1 MKQTK
6 LLIKVSKLTLLMV
19 IIIGMTFS
27 GSALATK
34 AAKGGSEQKMFQ
46 GTANSEHFKGNHF
59 GQLKSTHNITSASAI
74 SQIVK
79 TVGLNLDH
87 VRFVKEP
94 KASDTFKKVKDNAW
108 YAQAFVIAN
117 YYGLDIP
124 KDINPSAKVS
134 REQFSHWLYK
144 AIAAKGDYAWTM
156 MYVDIKDSKGI
167 NSAYMDSIQKL
178 LNAGI
183 AQLDKNKNFRP
194 NDSITHSEAADM
206 LERTANFLKGNASE
220 QPIRS
225 KLYDVGLTSE
235 KMSGG
240 DILKVT
246 ISAMAPH
253 PGYGMEVSSIEYKDG
268 KAVINYRIVSPGK
281 GIYPQVISEVKAE
294 TYIPS
299 NYQPVL
305 GEETK

>member
-1 MKQTK
+1 MKKTK
-6 LLIKVSKLTLLMV
+6 LLFKISKLTLLMV
-19 IIIGMTFS
+19 IMIGMTFS
-27 GSALATK
+27 GSALASK
-34 AAKGGSEQKMFQ
+34 AVKDDSGQKVIVR
-46 GTANSEHFKGNHF
+46 AIEPKLVI
-59 GQLKSTHNITSASAI
+59 GQYKSTHKITSASAI

-79 TVGLNLDH
+79 TVGLSLDH
-87 VRFVKEP
+87 VRFIKQP

-144 AIAAKGDYAWTM
+144 AITAKGDYAWTM

-167 NSAYMDSIQKL
+167 NSAYMDSIQML
-178 LNAGI
+178 LNTEI

-194 NDSITHSEAADM
+194 NDSITTGEAADM
-206 LERTANFLKGNASE
+206 LERTAKFIKGNDPD
-220 QPIRS
+220 QPVRGN
-225 KLYDVGLTSE
+225 LYDVGLTSE
-235 KMSGG
+235 KISGG

-246 ISAMAPH
+246 VSASAPH
-253 PGYGMEVSSIEYKDG
+253 PGYGIEVSSVEYKDG
-268 KAVINYRIVSPGK
+268 KAVINYRIVPPGK
-281 GIYPQVISEVKAE
+281 GIYPQVITEVKAV

-305 GEETK
+305 GEKAK

>member
-1 MKQTK
+1 MKK
-6 LLIKVSKLTLLMV
+6 ANMFYRISKLTLLMV
-19 IIIGMTFS
+19 IVIGMTFS
-27 GSALATK
+27 GSALASK
-34 AAKGGSEQKMFQ
+34 AVKGDSIHKAIPRAIEPKLVI
-46 GTANSEHFKGNHF
+46 
-59 GQLKSTHNITSASAI
+59 GQYKSTHKITSASAI

-87 VRFVKEP
+87 VRFVKQP

-144 AIAAKGDYAWTM
+144 AITAKGNYYWTM
-156 MYVDIKDSKGI
+156 MLYDIKDSKDI
-167 NSAYMDSIQKL
+167 NSAYMNSIQSL

-194 NDSITHSEAADM
+194 SDSITHGEAADM
-206 LERTANFLKGNASE
+206 LERTAKFIKGNE
-220 QPIRS
+220 PDQPSRGN
-225 KLYDVGLTSE
+225 LYDVGLTSD
-235 KMSGG
+235 KMANG
-240 DILKVT
+240 DVLKVT
-246 ISAMAPH
+246 VSAMAPH
-253 PGYGMEVSSIEYKDG
+253 PGYGIEVSNVEYKDG
-268 KAVINYRIVSPGK
+268 KVVISYRVIPPGK
-281 GIYPQVISEVKAE
+281 GIYPQVITEVKAV

-305 GEETK
+305 GEKAK